1 MEKSEGLYLIRDVDW
16 RRGQSTESI
25 GTTDLRNSDTVCKVC
40 WEKGSVASR
49 LEQST

>member
-16 RRGQSTESI
+16 KGERDECEALG
-25 GTTDLRNSDTVCKVC
+25 TDLRNSETVCKVC
-40 WEKGSVASR
+40 WEKGSVAKR